1 MSMARKK
8 YNYKDKKV
16 IVSLFNESQS
26 HHNRYVELK
35 EGNPEEAQREL
46 NIAGNKLQQ
55 AFELGLKCYLNRR
68 YKELFDEHILAWRD
82 QDNFVKVIENG
93 HQSNGQMVDMR
104 YLFAQMDLYANPKLC
119 DSGIDFSL
127 IRRNVHSISN
137 DNKHKGN
144 DVEIQKYEE
153 SYSEI
158 RKFIICYIDSNP
170 PIQMIQSPE
179 FMNLQQACDYWSKDS
194 RYNYCLICDKVDL
207 DEKDLSKILYINWS
221 LIIDF
226 DSCSGRN
233 GLIHAYQNEYSIQPN
248 YFDIKNPKQT
258 FFNVASNVPYWFLA
272 NGVEDI
278 PETVTS
284 SDRKWNQKYGAQ
296 LLESF
301 SRYKEAF
308 SKPIKVIILNGNA
321 TYIQSILSALD
332 AVYEDLLK
340 VFLLS
345 SEVQYDA
352 IREQYKDDLEYYPLT
367 VSEFAQGINNFSA
380 LFERTISREEYYICG
395 KDGQVGIKL
404 EDYSCFEIP
413 YLGIADNTF
422 NEIEKDR
429 EAFYQGRCVLSW
441 YGAKNGFAINRIRQ
455 YRKIKK
461 SILDACNETTS
472 KIIELKHDPGA
483 GGTTLARLISY
494 ELSKE
499 MPVVLLS
506 VYNEKISC
514 KQIINLYRV
523 VRMSIVIVVEGSLIN
538 VENLQKFNGEL
549 MSNAIPHVILYVN
562 RLSKAV
568 KSTDDDLKMLT
579 DDEFNEMFIKLQP
592 YIDENKQ
599 NDVNSLSVIPIERYP
614 FFMSMKAFDEK
625 FKGVKDYI
633 RHYMVS
639 VSLNDSK
646 NLSYIA
652 LVDRF
657 ANRSLDINFL
667 INCNPDDS
675 LGIFENEI
683 NKNLISVNEI
693 GQNRYVKT
701 RHPRFA
707 EEIIGE
713 KIGIGNGLEGQKIAE
728 NLSTLVREFISY
740 SKQNIM
746 YDLDSTMDILKNLL
760 ILRDTDS
767 LVKNKFSQV
776 IEYMKDQIPANAE
789 DTEKYN
795 CIGLVFKE
803 LVRVYPDEAH
813 FRAHLS
819 RYYTYIEKN
828 YEKGIQEAN
837 DAVELA
843 EQQDIYDSLLYHISG
858 MSIRRYVEEKLYRAA
873 LDCQTFGEEQACK
886 DKVTDIRN
894 ELEKAS
900 NLFEKVRVTNNK
912 VAGYISDI
920 EMCIS
925 VVDFGKELYSCSTE
939 EFVKKYKDS
948 WFMSY
953 YDRALTLMEGF
964 RNIQVEEDTEFYK
977 VRLTTRCNESLQDML
992 YNIETTVSMW
1002 EEYLAKAN
1010 DMQKPVIRRF
1020 IARAKEK
1027 QLYNGKEISSQN
1039 VEMVLRLMEENIKQ
1053 EPSNGANIRIWFNAL
1068 RYSEENNSDILLD
1081 EAIQK
1086 LGTWKQLGDNFEAY
1100 YYYFILICIKAI
1112 EGSSRAEAVIPEL
1125 QEQLKSKTA
1134 HMPNNRVIYEWLGV
1148 GRGIGRLLNAYTVK
1162 NGKSHRRSLEEIEE
1176 KACCIE
1182 GRISKYRSDRSAQI
1196 RAYNMEVFFSPSGQ
1210 IIQSTAEDINKKVS
1224 FVLGFSYDGLRALN
1238 RSVKLCDGSD
1248 EKQENDTLVGKVV
1261 RCSVIGKDT
1270 SNNYVKVKFVDF
1282 QNTFGSVHVSQ
1293 LPDEKTIFD
1302 YSVGDVIYGKIESER
1317 FVERERRIY
1326 YQVSMR
1332 EKELDEWQKQL
1343 QAIKNSLKQ

>member
-1 MSMARKK
+1 MAKKK

-16 IVSLFNESQS
+16 IVSLFNESQV
-26 HHNRYVELK
+26 HHNRYTELK
-35 EGNPEEAQREL
+35 LGNPEKAQREL
-46 NIAGNKLQQ
+46 NTAGNKLQQ

-68 YKELFDEHILAWRD
+68 YKELFDEHILTWSS
-82 QDNFVKVIENG
+82 QSNYVKIIENG
-93 HQSNGQMVDMR
+93 RQCNGQMVDVR
-104 YLFAQMDLYANPKLC
+104 YLFEQMNLYANPPIN
-119 DSGIDFSL
+119 DSGINFNL
-127 IRRNVHSISN
+127 IRRNIQPIYN
-137 DNKHKGN
+137 DNKHVGN
-144 DVEIQKYEE
+144 DVDIEKYEE
-153 SYSEI
+153 SYAEI
-158 RKFIICYIDSNP
+158 RKYIICYIDPNP
-170 PIQMIQSPE
+170 PIQIMQSPE
-179 FMNLQQACDYWSKDS
+179 YMNLQQACDFWSKDS
-194 RYNYCLICDKVDL
+194 RYNYCLICDKLDIDVDNL
-207 DEKDLSKILYINWS
+207 RRILYINWS

-226 DSCSGRN
+226 DSRSEKN
-233 GLIHAYQNEYSIQPN
+233 GLVHAYQNEYNIQPN

-278 PETVTS
+278 PETVTA

-296 LLESF
+296 LLDSF
-301 SRYKEAF
+301 SHYKKAF
-308 SKPIKVIILNGNA
+308 SKPIKVIVLNGNSK
-321 TYIQSILSALD
+321 YIQSILSALD
-332 AVYEDLLK
+332 AVYEDSLK
-340 VFLLS
+340 IFLLS
-345 SEVQYDA
+345 SEVQYDE
-352 IREQYKDDLEYYPLT
+352 IREEYKDILEYYPLT
-367 VSEFAQGINNFSA
+367 GSEFAHGINNFSA
-380 LFERTISREEYYICG
+380 LFERTISREEYYVCG

-404 EDYSCFEIP
+404 EDYSCFEVP
-413 YLGIADNTF
+413 YLGIADNTSS
-422 NEIEKDR
+422 EIEKDR

-441 YGAKNGFAINRIRQ
+441 YGAQNGFAINRIKQ

-461 SILDACNETTS
+461 AILDACNETTS

-506 VYNEKISC
+506 VYNDKISC
-514 KQIINLYRV
+514 KQIINLYRI

-562 RLSKAV
+562 RLGKNV

-579 DDEFNEMFIKLQP
+579 DDEFNEMFCKLQP

-599 NDVNSLSVIPIERYP
+599 NDVNRLSVIPIERYP

-633 RHYMVS
+633 KHYMVN
-639 VSLNDSK
+639 VSLNDGK

-657 ANRSLDINFL
+657 ANRALDVNFL
-667 INCNPDDS
+667 INCNSDDS

-683 NKNLISVNEI
+683 NINLISVDEI
-693 GQNRYVKT
+693 GKNRYVKT

-713 KIGIGNGLEGQKIAE
+713 KIGVGNGLEGQKVAE

-776 IEYMKDQIPANAE
+776 IEYMKEQIPQNAE

-803 LVRVYPDEAH
+803 LVRVYPEEAH

-828 YEKGIQEAN
+828 YEKGIKEAR

-858 MSIRRYVEEKLYRAA
+858 MSIRRYVEEKLYREA
-873 LDCQTFGEEQACK
+873 LDCQTFGEEQACE
-886 DKVTDIRN
+886 DKIVDIRN

-900 NLFEKVRVTNNK
+900 DLFEKVRVTNNK

-939 EFVKKYKDS
+939 EFVNQYKES
-948 WFMSY
+948 WFMTY

-1002 EEYLAKAN
+1002 EEYLLKAN
-1010 DMQKPVIRRF
+1010 DTQKPVIRRF

-1039 VEMVLRLMEENIKQ
+1039 VEMVLKLMEENIKQ

-1068 RYSEENNSDILLD
+1068 RYSEGNNSDILLD

-1134 HMPNNRVIYEWLGV
+1134 HMPNNRVIYEWLGA
-1148 GRGIGRLLNAYTVK
+1148 GKGIGRLLNAYTVK
-1162 NGKSHRRSLEEIEE
+1162 NGKSHRRPMEEIEE
-1176 KACCIE
+1176 KACCIG
-1182 GRISKYRSDRSAQI
+1182 GRISKYRNDRSAQI

-1210 IIQSTAEDINKKVS
+1210 IIQSTEEDINKKVS
-1224 FVLGFSYDGLRALN
+1224 FILGFSYDGLRALN
-1238 RSVKLCDGSD
+1238 RSVKLSDDSD
-1248 EKQENDTLVGKVV
+1248 EKQGKDIFVGKVV
-1261 RCSVIGKDT
+1261 RCSVISKDAL
-1270 SNNYVKVKFVDF
+1270 NNYLKVKFVDF

-1293 LPDEKTIFD
+1293 LPNDKTIFD
-1302 YSVGDVIYGKIESER
+1302 YNVGDIIYGMIEGER
-1317 FVERERRIY
+1317 FVEREKRTY
-1326 YQVSMR
+1326 YQLRMK
-1332 EKELDEWQKQL
+1332 EKDLDEWQKQL
-1343 QAIKNSLKQ
+1343 EVIKNSLK